1 MDPQHQSP
9 ESPNIYPPEANTVQ
23 KVVGNSLYYAR
34 AINPTMLVALNTI
47 SVEQPISTEA
57 TSKAVT
63 QLLNYVATHSEA
75 ITKYHE
81 SGMIL
86 HIHSYDS
93 FLSEPVAK
101 SRVGGYHC
109 LSTAS
114 PDLNNS
120 PLKQPPLNGP
130 VHVKCTT
137 MINILAIPMEAELG
151 SLFVNCQIGAETR
164 MALIDMV
171 HAQPLIPS
179 VIDSATGDRFV
190 NDNIRQSRSRAIG
203 MQFYWV
209 KDRLRKLKFLVYW
222 MAG

>member
-1 MDPQHQSP
+1 
-9 ESPNIYPPEANTVQ
+9 
-23 KVVGNSLYYAR
+23 
-34 AINPTMLVALNTI
+34 
-47 SVEQPISTEA
+47 
-57 TSKAVT
+57 
-63 QLLNYVATHSEA
+63 
-75 ITKYHE
+75 
-81 SGMIL
+81 
-86 HIHSYDS
+86 
-93 FLSEPVAK
+93 
-101 SRVGGYHC
+101 
-109 LSTAS
+109 
-114 PDLNNS
+114 
-120 PLKQPPLNGP
+120 
-130 VHVKCTT
+130 
-137 MINILAIPMEAELG
+137 MEAELG